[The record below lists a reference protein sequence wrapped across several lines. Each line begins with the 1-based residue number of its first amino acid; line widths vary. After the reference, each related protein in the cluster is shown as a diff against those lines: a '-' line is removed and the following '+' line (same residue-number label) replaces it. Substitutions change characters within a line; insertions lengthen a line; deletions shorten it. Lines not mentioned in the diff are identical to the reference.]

1 MKKPHLKP
9 IVDLVSAAVCESP
22 PSPWETVAIIRIAG
36 PLAVGF
42 VDHLELVLVV
52 SSTGTGLVDC
62 ATGDLIARDRD
73 DTSYCPATLNV
84 QGLGPV
90 SGTVVRVA
98 GLHGGGLSQET
109 TDGWRVERLT
119 LEWPIESVLLFT
131 PGSRIF
137 NVLSG
142 QAHEFTKIFEES
154 GVIAC
159 GFSPSGSTLLLA
171 TADEITIYRR
181 ELVDNH

>member
-1 MKKPHLKP
+1 MEEVAPDVGARYPRRQVAFYHGGEPIRVIRPFLEGEVEKPFL
-9 IVDLVSAAVCESP
+9 LAMTAAGQSA
-22 PSPWETVAIIRIAG
+22 
-36 PLAVGF
+36 
-42 VDHLELVLVV
+42 
-52 SSTGTGLVDC
+52 
-62 ATGDLIARDRD
+62 
-73 DTSYCPATLNV
+73 LNV

-90 SGTVVRVA
+90 SGAVVRVA